1 MEPKSKQEGDIES
14 INNITG
20 FQLPYKFKIYG
31 LVVFIVS
38 MISSILL
45 EIYLE
50 GYKYNDLIKRIV
62 ISTAILGLLIIS
74 ISREKIE
81 DELILKL
88 RMQSYNYAV
97 IGAVIVY
104 LTMPFINLAIVAS
117 FSSIPKMDGSKD
129 VAVLGLLLT
138 IQILAFRKLK
148 KAYNEE

>member
-1 MEPKSKQEGDIES
+1 MELKAKQKDVIES
-14 INNITG
+14 VNNITG
-20 FQLPYKFKIYG
+20 FQLPYKFKIVG

-50 GYKYNDLIKRIV
+50 KYKYNNLINRIV
-62 ISTAILGLLIIS
+62 ISIAILGLLIIS
-74 ISREKIE
+74 ISKEKIE

-138 IQILAFRKLK
+138 IQILTFRKLK
-148 KAYNEE
+148 KAYDEE

>member
-1 MEPKSKQEGDIES
+1 MELKSKTQGDIES

-50 GYKYNDLIKRIV
+50 KYKYNDLIRRIV

-74 ISREKIE
+74 ISKEKIE
-81 DELILKL
+81 DELVLKL

-138 IQILAFRKLK
+138 IQILTFRKLK

>member
-1 MEPKSKQEGDIES
+1 MELKSKTQGDIES

-50 GYKYNDLIKRIV
+50 EYKYNDLIKRIA
-62 ISTAILGLLIIS
+62 ISTAIVGLLIIS
-74 ISREKIE
+74 ISKEKIE

-97 IGAVIVY
+97 LGAVIVY

-148 KAYNEE
+148 KAYSEE

>member
-1 MEPKSKQEGDIES
+1 MELKAKTQGDIES

-31 LVVFIVS
+31 LVIFIVS

-50 GYKYNDLIKRIV
+50 KYKYNDLIRRIV

-74 ISREKIE
+74 ISKEKIE
-81 DELILKL
+81 DELVLKL

-138 IQILAFRKLK
+138 IQILTFRKLK

>member
-1 MEPKSKQEGDIES
+1 MELKAKQKDVIES
-14 INNITG
+14 VNNITG
-20 FQLPYKFKIYG
+20 FQLPYKFKIVG

-50 GYKYNDLIKRIV
+50 KYKYNNLIKRIV
-62 ISTAILGLLIIS
+62 ISIAILGLLIIS
-74 ISREKIE
+74 ISKEKIE

-104 LTMPFINLAIVAS
+104 LTLPFINLAIVAS

-148 KAYNEE
+148 KAYDEE